1 MGNNTKNPVTIDGVE
16 YIFEDMTQEQQTLVN
31 HVADL
36 DRKLA
41 SAKFNVDQLS
51 VGREAFFKMLK
62 DALEVKNEVVTDVE
76 PK

>member
-1 MGNNTKNPVTIDGVE
+1 
-16 YIFEDMTQEQQTLVN
+16 
-31 HVADL
+31 
-36 DRKLA
+36 
-41 SAKFNVDQLS
+41 VDQLS